1 MENRT
6 LKFKIQNSKFI
17 IFLLVTLLLA
27 GCDRREPVIPAEGKA
42 AEPAYGD
49 TIIEGSI
56 GDASNLLPVLASDA
70 SSSEIAGMI
79 YNGLVRYD
87 KDLRLEGELAES
99 WEVSADNLVI
109 TFHLRPGVKW
119 HDGAPFSAEDV
130 LFTYQTY
137 IDPAVPTAYAE
148 NYKQVDKVEV
158 LDPLTLRVSYKKPL
172 AKALISWAVGIMPK
186 HLLAGQ
192 DVTKSPLSR
201 APVGTG
207 PYKFVEWLPGEKIV
221 LEANPDY
228 FEGRPRLNRVVYR
241 IIPDESTMFLEL
253 KAGGLDMMGL
263 TPLQYARQTDAAEF
277 SRRFNK
283 YRYLSFAYTYL
294 GYNLNRP
301 LFKDRRV
308 RHALAFAINKQEII
322 DGVLLGLGQEATG
335 PYKPGTWPYNAAVR
349 RYPYEPARAKE
360 LLAEA
365 GWQDSD
371 GDGILDKDGQPF
383 AFTIVTNQG
392 NDQRTKSGEII
403 QRRFREIGVDVKL
416 RVIEWASFLKE
427 FINPG
432 NFDATILGWTIP
444 IDPDGYNVW
453 HSSKT
458 GPGELNFVG
467 FKNAEVDELLEKG
480 RRTLDQAQRKVYY
493 DRFQEILAEEQP
505 YTFLYVP
512 DALPVVAARIHGIEP
527 APAGISYNF
536 IKWYVPASEQK
547 YGR

>member
-1 MENRT
+1 LENRP

-27 GCDRREPVIPAEGKA
+27 ACDRREPVIPAEGKA

-70 SSSEIAGMI
+70 SSSEVAGMI

-172 AKALISWAVGIMPK
+172 AKALVSWAVGIMPR

-207 PYKFVEWLPGEKIV
+207 PYRFVEWLPGEKIV
-221 LEANPDY
+221 LAANPDY

-263 TPLQYARQTDAAEF
+263 TPLQYARQTDSAEF
-277 SRRFNK
+277 NRNFNK

-294 GYNLNRP
+294 GYNLKRP
-301 LFKDRRV
+301 MFQDRRV
-308 RHALAFAINKQEII
+308 RQALALAINKQEII

-335 PYKPGTWPYNAAVR
+335 PYKPGTWPYNGAVK
-349 RYPYEPARAKE
+349 RYPYDPARAKA

-365 GWQDSD
+365 GWRDSD

-403 QRRFREIGVDVKL
+403 QRRFREVGVDVKL

-547 YGR
+547 YAR